1 MVTRKPPAPPTD
13 RVDPCAHFG
22 LHHLPFTREVPVADH
37 WPHAQYDDLA
47 AELARQVEHRL
58 SAAVI
63 APAGTGKTVVLRLL
77 CAALPEARFRT
88 HYLKVTDLSK
98 RDLCREIA
106 VALGAK
112 PAGHYGALVRA
123 IQDRCLALLEQESL
137 RPVILIDD
145 AHETRPDVLAIL
157 RALSNFEMDSR
168 LVVSLVLVGQS
179 ALRALLRRADLED
192 VARRISF
199 YGALRLLSRD
209 ESRDYLDHR
218 LRLAG
223 ATSDLFDA
231 GAYEAL
237 YEATQGNLRALDTLA
252 LRALY
257 LAAQAGV
264 TIIDA
269 RLVIAARA
277 QVSP

>member
-1 MVTRKPPAPPTD
+1 
-13 RVDPCAHFG
+13 
-22 LHHLPFTREVPVADH
+22 
-37 WPHAQYDDLA
+37 
-47 AELARQVEHRL
+47 
-58 SAAVI
+58 
-63 APAGTGKTVVLRLL
+63 
-77 CAALPEARFRT
+77 
-88 HYLKVTDLSK
+88 
-98 RDLCREIA
+98 
-106 VALGAK
+106 
-112 PAGHYGALVRA
+112 
-123 IQDRCLALLEQESL
+123 
-137 RPVILIDD
+137 VILIDD

-179 ALRALLRRADLED
+179 PLRALLRRADLED

-269 RLVIAARA
+269 RIVIAARA